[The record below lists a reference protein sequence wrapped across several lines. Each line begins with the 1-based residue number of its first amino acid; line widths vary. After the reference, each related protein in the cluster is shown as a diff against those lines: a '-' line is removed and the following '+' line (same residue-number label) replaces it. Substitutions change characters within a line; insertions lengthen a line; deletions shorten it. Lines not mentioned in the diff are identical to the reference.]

1 MSTGGGVGVIVLII
15 YSPTGAIANGVG
27 LEFLAQL
34 EADEELRAEL
44 SIDGFAE
51 DRVTYNV
58 VAQTKAGNQDKV
70 IVVGGHSDSVPL
82 GPVSIRGLALRD
94 SS

>member
-1 MSTGGGVGVIVLII
+1 MGVIILTMC
-15 YSPTGAIANGVG
+15 SPTGAIANDVG

-34 EADEELRAEL
+34 EAGEKLRAKL

-82 GPVSIRGLALRD
+82 GPVSISEISLQD
-94 SS
+94 SI